1 MNAAFANIKAIV
13 KRELGGYFSSPVAY
27 VFIVIFLLL
36 TGFFTFMQGNFF
48 ERGQA
53 NLDSFFMWLPWLYLF
68 LVPCVGMR
76 LWAEERRVGTIEL
89 LLTKPITA
97 WQAIL
102 GKFLASWIFLGL
114 ALALTFPVVITVN
127 YLGSPDNGVIVA
139 AYLGSLLMAGT
150 YLAISCMTS
159 AMTRNQV
166 VSFIVSVVLCL
177 FLVLCGF
184 PPVTNLLTRMDKPWL
199 VDLVSS
205 LSVMTHFQPF
215 ITGMVDSRDVI
226 FFLLIIAFALF
237 TNGVVVRSHRAT
249 SIDKLMKRNFETMLY
264 SAGGVAA
271 MFVVIVGLYI
281 ITSTAKLRVDVT
293 AEKAHTLSP
302 GTKKILTKLD
312 SRITLRFYCTQGDN
326 AMPPVLRTYARR
338 VEDLLAEYKQQAKG
352 KLVIEKID
360 PKPDSEA
367 EDSARLNGIEGQATG
382 PFGSDKIYLG
392 ISVSLLDA
400 KFALPFLLPER
411 QRLLEYDLSRAIAAV
426 VTARPVV
433 GIMTGLPVFG
443 EAPDPLMRPGQ
454 HRAED
459 WAFIMEL
466 KRDFTLKNVPLN
478 ATKIDDD
485 IKVLLVAH
493 PVDISD
499 AAQYAID
506 QFVLRGGKLL
516 AFLDPH
522 AYFDQKHDRNQNF
535 VIGGDNAAKSS
546 LDKLLKAWGLN
557 MDENLVAA
565 DTSFAGRN
573 LQTGD
578 TMPTLLLVTRE
589 GIDENDVAT
598 SQIDNLV
605 FPFAGVFTGKPAD
618 GLKED
623 VLVKCSANSELV
635 DSLIA
640 TAASEKILRDF
651 KPANIEYPLAIHLT
665 GKFHTAFPGGAPD
678 LSGRA
683 GSENSKSESHEAD
696 ALPRDSLS
704 PSDGERARERG
715 IVQSTD
721 KGEVIL
727 VSDTDMLN
735 DKVCIR
741 VQNVMG
747 RPTPQAANGN
757 LNFVQSL
764 VERLS
769 GDDDLISSRARASM
783 SRPFTRVKEME
794 AKAGKQWQEKIR
806 VLESRQRETD
816 QKIKELQARNE
827 NGGNQSFILS
837 PQQEKELEQYQK
849 GLVEVSR
856 DLKQVRKNLRRET
869 DALEFWT
876 KVVNIAAM
884 PIAIALSGLVLAVVK
899 SRRRAPR
906 PSVVGSKPATSS
918 PPEKA
923 TVREARDLVPS

>member
-1 MNAAFANIKAIV
+1 MNSAFRNIKAIV

-53 NLDSFFMWLPWLYLF
+53 NLDSFFMWHPWFYLF

-127 YLGSPDNGVIVA
+127 YLGSPDNGVILA

-166 VSFIVSVVLCL
+166 VSFIVSVVICL
-177 FLVLCGF
+177 FLVMCGF
-184 PPVTNLLTRMDKPWL
+184 PPVTNLLTRMDRPWL

-264 SAGGVAA
+264 SAGGVAT
-271 MFVVIVGLYI
+271 MFVVMLGVYIV
-281 ITSTAKLRVDVT
+281 TSTAKLRFDVT

-302 GTKKILTKLD
+302 GTRQILSRLD

-338 VEDLLAEYKQQAKG
+338 IEDLLAEYKQAANG

-382 PFGSDKIYLG
+382 SDKIYLG
-392 ISVSLLDA
+392 IAVSLLDS
-400 KFALPFLLPER
+400 KFALPFLPPER
-411 QRLLEYDLSRAIAAV
+411 QRLLEYDISRAIAGV

-466 KRDFTLKNVPLN
+466 KRDFTLKNIPLN
-478 ATKIDDD
+478 ASKIDDD

-522 AYFDQKHDRNQNF
+522 AYFDQKHDRSQNF
-535 VIGGDNAAKSS
+535 TIGGDNAGKSS

-557 MDENLVAA
+557 MDVNLVAA
-565 DTSFAGRN
+565 DTSFASRN

-578 TMPTLLLVTRE
+578 PMPTLLLVTRE

-605 FPFAGVFTGKPAD
+605 FPFAGAFTGKPAD

-651 KPANIEYPLAIHLT
+651 KPANVDYPLAVHLT
-665 GKFHTAFPGGAPD
+665 GKFHTAFPEGW
-678 LSGRA
+678 
-683 GSENSKSESHEAD
+683 
-696 ALPRDSLS
+696 
-704 PSDGERARERG
+704 GERPREPN
-715 IVQSTD
+715 IQLKETTD

-727 VSDTDMLN
+727 ISDSDMLN

-764 VERLS
+764 VERLT
-769 GDDDLISSRARASM
+769 GDNDLISSRARASM

-794 AKAGKQWQEKIR
+794 ARAGKQWQEKIR
-806 VLESRQRETD
+806 VLETRQREMD
-816 QKIKELQARNE
+816 QQIKQLQARNE
-827 NGGNQSFILS
+827 NGGNQTFILS
-837 PQQEKELEQYQK
+837 PAQEKELEKYQK

-856 DLKQVRKNLRRET
+856 DLKQVRKNLRREA

-876 KVVNIAAM
+876 KVINIAAM
-884 PIAIALSGLVLAVVK
+884 PIFVALSGLVLAVVK
-899 SRRRAPR
+899 SRHRAPR
-906 PSVVGSKPATSS
+906 PSAVSPRPRPPS
-918 PPEKA
+918 PPEKVA
-923 TVREARDLVPS
+923 ARNEPCNADILVGK

>member
-1 MNAAFANIKAIV
+1 MNSAFGNIRAIV

-53 NLDSFFMWLPWLYLF
+53 NLDSFFMWHPWLYLF

-114 ALALTFPVVITVN
+114 ALVLTFPVVITVN
-127 YLGSPDNGVIVA
+127 YLGSPDNGVILA
-139 AYLGSLLMAGT
+139 AYLGSFLMAGT

-166 VSFIVSVVLCL
+166 VSFIVSVVICL

-215 ITGMVDSRDVI
+215 ITGMVDSRDI
-226 FFLLIIAFALF
+226 TFFLLIIGFALF

-249 SIDKLMKRNFETMLY
+249 SIDKLMKRNFEAMLY
-264 SAGGVAA
+264 SAGGVVA
-271 MFVVIVGLYI
+271 MFVLMVGVYIV
-281 ITSTAKLRVDVT
+281 TSTIKSRFDVT

-302 GTKKILTKLD
+302 GTKKILSKLD

-338 VEDLLAEYKQQAKG
+338 IEDLLAEYRQAANG
-352 KLVIEKID
+352 KLIIEKID
-360 PKPDSEA
+360 PGPDSEA

-392 ISVSLLDA
+392 IAVSLLDA
-400 KFALPFLLPER
+400 KFALPFLPPER
-411 QRLLEYDLSRAIAAV
+411 QRLLEYDISRAIAGV

-433 GIMTGLPVFG
+433 GIMSGLPVFG

-454 HRAED
+454 HRAAD

-466 KRDFTLKNVPLN
+466 KRDFTLKNVPMN
-478 ATKIDDD
+478 ATRIDDD

-499 AAQYAID
+499 AAQFAID

-522 AYFDQKHDRNQNF
+522 AYFDQKHDRSQNF
-535 VIGGDNAAKSS
+535 TIGGDNAAKSS

-557 MDENLVAA
+557 MDVNLVAA
-565 DTSFAGRN
+565 DTSFASRN

-578 TMPTLLLVTRE
+578 PMPTLLLVTRE

-605 FPFAGVFTGKPAD
+605 FPFAGAFTGKPAD

-623 VLVKCSANSELV
+623 ILVKCSANSELV

-651 KPANIEYPLAIHLT
+651 KPANLEYPLAVHLT
-665 GKFHTAFPGGAPD
+665 GKFHTAFPGERPSSGAA
-678 LSGRA
+678 SA
-683 GSENSKSESHEAD
+683 E
-696 ALPRDSLS
+696 LPGNTYLK
-704 PSDGERARERG
+704 E
-715 IVQSTD
+715 STD

-727 VSDTDMLN
+727 ISDSDMLN
-735 DKVCIR
+735 DNVCIR

-764 VERLS
+764 VERLT
-769 GDDDLISSRARASM
+769 GDNDLISSRARASM

-794 AKAGKQWQEKIR
+794 AKAGKQWQEKIQ
-806 VLESRQRETD
+806 VLETRQREMD
-816 QKIKELQARNE
+816 QKIKQLQARNE
-827 NGGNQSFILS
+827 TSGNQSLILS
-837 PQQEKELEQYQK
+837 PQQEKELEKYHK
-849 GLVEVSR
+849 GLGEVTR

-884 PIAIALSGLVLAVVK
+884 PIFVALSGLVLAVVK
-899 SRRRAPR
+899 SRHRAPR
-906 PSVVGSKPATSS
+906 PSAVSPKPRPPS
-918 PPEKA
+918 PPEKVVA
-923 TVREARDLVPS
+923 CNTDILVGK

>member
-1 MNAAFANIKAIV
+1 MNSAFGNVKAIV

-36 TGFFTFMQGNFF
+36 TGFFTFMLGNFF
-48 ERGQA
+48 ESGQA
-53 NLDSFFMWLPWLYLF
+53 NLDSFFRWHPWLYLF

-139 AYLGSLLMAGT
+139 AYLGSFLMAGT

-166 VSFIVSVVLCL
+166 VSFIVSVVICL

-184 PPVTNLLTRMDKPWL
+184 PPVTNLLTRMDRPWL

-215 ITGMVDSRDVI
+215 ITGMIDSRDVI

-249 SIDKLMKRNFETMLY
+249 SIDKLMKRNFEAMLY

-271 MFVVIVGLYI
+271 MFVVLVGVYIV
-281 ITSTAKLRVDVT
+281 TSTAKLRFDVT

-302 GTKKILTKLD
+302 GTKKILSKLD

-338 VEDLLAEYKQQAKG
+338 IEDLLAEYKQAAKG

-392 ISVSLLDA
+392 IAVSLLDA
-400 KFALPFLLPER
+400 KFSLPFLPPER
-411 QRLLEYDLSRAIAAV
+411 QRLLEYDISRAIAGV

-433 GIMTGLPVFG
+433 GIMSGLPVFG
-443 EAPDPLMRPGQ
+443 DAPDPLMRPGQ
-454 HRAED
+454 HRDED

-466 KRDFTLKNVPLN
+466 KRDFTLKNVPMN
-478 ATKIDDD
+478 STSIDDD

-522 AYFDQKHDRNQNF
+522 AYFDQQHDRSQNF
-535 VIGGDNAAKSS
+535 TIGGDNAAKSS
-546 LDKLLKAWGLN
+546 LEKLLKAWGLN
-557 MDENLVAA
+557 MDVNLVAA

-578 TMPTLLLVTRE
+578 SMPTLLLVTRE

-605 FPFAGVFTGKPAD
+605 FPFAGAFTGKPVD
-618 GLKED
+618 GLKEE

-651 KPANIEYPLAIHLT
+651 KPANVEYPLAVHLT
-665 GKFHTAFPGGAPD
+665 GKFHSAFPGGIPGED
-678 LSGRA
+678 GR
-683 GSENSKSESHEAD
+683 
-696 ALPRDSLS
+696 S
-704 PSDGERARERG
+704 PHLTE
-715 IVQSTD
+715 STD
-721 KGEVIL
+721 KGEVVL
-727 VSDTDMLN
+727 VSDSDMLN

-741 VQNVMG
+741 MQNVMG
-747 RPTPQAANGN
+747 RPMPQAANGN

-806 VLESRQRETD
+806 VLETRQREMD
-816 QKIKELQARNE
+816 QKSKQLQARNE

-837 PQQEKELEQYQK
+837 PAQEKELEKYQK
-849 GLVEVSR
+849 SLVEVSK

-876 KVVNIAAM
+876 KVVNIGAM
-884 PIAIALSGLVLAVVK
+884 PSAVAISGLVLAVVK
-899 SRRRAPR
+899 GRRRAPR
-906 PSVVGSKPATSS
+906 ANTETPKRCPPSGPG
-918 PPEKA
+918 KA
-923 TVREARDLVPS
+923 VAAEAREMALS